1 MEELDFKTQLKGSLE
16 ALDKRIM
23 QLEHLVNDVIIGSL
37 ESAANEYADNEA
49 FDKFKGNYG
58 ESLKDLVGPY
68 KKLFGEDYD
77 LERSLYDDLKATE
90 GYGTEGFDEA
100 GCMTARIEDLKARID
115 AIKEDVEEVGEAVA
129 EKVEGEAEESEAEE
143 KAPEAE
149 VEVEEKTEGEAE
161 DGDKEEE
168 EGEAEISDEQ
178 LKKEFEEAM
187 AEGNL

>member
-58 ESLKDLVGPY
+58 ESLKDLVDPY

-115 AIKEDVEEVGEAVA
+115 AIKEDVKEVA
-129 EKVEGEAEESEAEE
+129 EKVEGEAEE
-143 KAPEAE
+143 KAPEDGKVE
-149 VEVEEKTEGEAE
+149 VEVEEKPEGE
-161 DGDKEEE
+161 DKEEE
-168 EGEAEISDEQ
+168 EISEEQ
-178 LKKEFEEAM
+178 LKKEFEDAM
-187 AEGNL
+187 KEGNL

>member
-1 MEELDFKTQLKGSLE
+1 MEELDFKTQLKQSLE

-23 QLEHLVNDVIIGSL
+23 QLEHLCNDVIIGSL
-37 ESAANEYADNEA
+37 ESAAAEYADNEA

-58 ESLKDLVGPY
+58 ESLKDLVEPY

-77 LERSLYDDLKATE
+77 LERSLYDDLKTTE

-115 AIKEDVEEVGEAVA
+115 AIKEDVEEVA
-129 EKVEGEAEESEAEE
+129 EKVEE

-149 VEVEEKTEGEAE
+149 VEV
-161 DGDKEEE
+161 KEEE
-168 EGEAEISDEQ
+168 EKPEEISDEQ
-178 LKKEFEEAM
+178 LKKEFEDAM
-187 AEGNL
+187 KEGDL

>member
-1 MEELDFKTQLKGSLE
+1 MEELDFKTQLKSSLE
-16 ALDKRIM
+16 DLDKRIM

-58 ESLKDLVGPY
+58 ESLKDLVEPY

-115 AIKEDVEEVGEAVA
+115 AIKEDVKEVVEEV
-129 EKVEGEAEESEAEE
+129 EE
-143 KAPEAE
+143 KAPEGKVE
-149 VEVEEKTEGEAE
+149 VEVEENAE

-168 EGEAEISDEQ
+168 EISDEQ
-178 LKKEFEEAM
+178 LQEEFKKAM
-187 AEGNL
+187 ADGNL

>member
-1 MEELDFKTQLKGSLE
+1 MEELDFKTQLKSSLE
-16 ALDKRIM
+16 DLDKRIM

-58 ESLKDLVGPY
+58 ESLKDLVEPY

-115 AIKEDVEEVGEAVA
+115 AIKEDVKEVVEEV
-129 EKVEGEAEESEAEE
+129 EE
-143 KAPEAE
+143 KAPEGKVE
-149 VEVEEKTEGEAE
+149 VEVEKTE
-161 DGDKEEE
+161 DGDNKEEE
-168 EGEAEISDEQ
+168 EISDEQ
-178 LKKEFEEAM
+178 LQKEFEDAM
-187 AEGNL
+187 KEGDL

>member
-1 MEELDFKTQLKGSLE
+1 MEELDFKTQLKASLE
-16 ALDKRIM
+16 ALDKRVM
-23 QLEHLVNDVIIGSL
+23 QLEHLCNDVIIGSL
-37 ESAANEYADNEA
+37 ESAAAEYADNEA

-58 ESLKDLVGPY
+58 ESLKDLVEPY

-115 AIKEDVEEVGEAVA
+115 AIKEDVEEVA
-129 EKVEGEAEESEAEE
+129 EKVEGEAEE
-143 KAPEAE
+143 KAPEGE
-149 VEVEEKTEGEAE
+149 TKVEVEEKTE

-168 EGEAEISDEQ
+168 EISDEQ
-178 LKKEFEEAM
+178 LKKEFEDAM
-187 AEGNL
+187 KEGNL

>member
-1 MEELDFKTQLKGSLE
+1 MEELDFKTQLKSSLE
-16 ALDKRIM
+16 DLDKRIM

-49 FDKFKGNYG
+49 FDKFKVNYG
-58 ESLKDLVGPY
+58 ESLKDLVEPY

-115 AIKEDVEEVGEAVA
+115 AIKEDVKEVA
-129 EKVEGEAEESEAEE
+129 EKVEGEAEE
-143 KAPEAE
+143 KAPEDGKVE
-149 VEVEEKTEGEAE
+149 VEVEEKPE
-161 DGDKEEE
+161 DENKEE
-168 EGEAEISDEQ
+168 EISDEQ
-178 LKKEFEEAM
+178 LKKEFEDAM
-187 AEGNL
+187 KEGDL

>member
-100 GCMTARIEDLKARID
+100 GCMAARIEDLKARID
-115 AIKEDVEEVGEAVA
+115 AIKEGVEEVA
-129 EKVEGEAEESEAEE
+129 EKVEESEAEE
-143 KAPEAE
+143 KALEDGVE
-149 VEVEEKTEGEAE
+149 VEVKEKTEDETE

-168 EGEAEISDEQ
+168 EISDEQ
-178 LKKEFEEAM
+178 LKKEFEDAM
-187 AEGNL
+187 KEGNL

>member
-1 MEELDFKTQLKGSLE
+1 MEEMDFKTQLKGSLE

-115 AIKEDVEEVGEAVA
+115 AIKEDVEEVA
-129 EKVEGEAEESEAEE
+129 EKVEESEAEE
-143 KAPEAE
+143 KAPEDGVE
-149 VEVEEKTEGEAE
+149 VEVEEKTEDETGN
-161 DGDKEEE
+161 GDKEEE
-168 EGEAEISDEQ
+168 EISDEQ
-178 LKKEFEEAM
+178 LKKEFEDAM
-187 AEGNL
+187 KEGNL

>member
-1 MEELDFKTQLKGSLE
+1 MEEMDFKTQLKGSLE

-58 ESLKDLVGPY
+58 ESLKDLVEPY

-115 AIKEDVEEVGEAVA
+115 AIKEDVKEVVEE
-129 EKVEGEAEESEAEE
+129 VEGEAPEE
-143 KAPEAE
+143 KVD
-149 VEVEEKTEGEAE
+149 VEVEEKTEDEAE
-161 DGDKEEE
+161 DGDKDEE
-168 EGEAEISDEQ
+168 EISDEQ
-178 LKKEFEEAM
+178 LKKEFEDAM
-187 AEGNL
+187 KEGDL

>member
-1 MEELDFKTQLKGSLE
+1 MEELDFKTQLKSSLE
-16 ALDKRIM
+16 DLDKRIM

-58 ESLKDLVGPY
+58 ESLKDLVEPY

-115 AIKEDVEEVGEAVA
+115 AIKEDVEEVV
-129 EKVEGEAEESEAEE
+129 EKVEE
-143 KAPEAE
+143 KAPEGEAE
-149 VEVEEKTEGEAE
+149 VEVKEEKSE

-168 EGEAEISDEQ
+168 KAEEAEEIPDEQ
-178 LKKEFEEAM
+178 LKKEFDEAM
-187 AEGNL
+187 ANGNL

>member
-1 MEELDFKTQLKGSLE
+1 MEELDFKTQLKSSLE
-16 ALDKRIM
+16 DLDKRIM

-49 FDKFKGNYG
+49 FDKFKVNYG
-58 ESLKDLVGPY
+58 ESLKDLVEPY

-115 AIKEDVEEVGEAVA
+115 AIKEDVEEV
-129 EKVEGEAEESEAEE
+129 VEEVEE
-143 KAPEAE
+143 KAPEDKVE
-149 VEVEEKTEGEAE
+149 VEVEEKPE
-161 DGDKEEE
+161 DENKEE
-168 EGEAEISDEQ
+168 EISDEQ
-178 LKKEFEEAM
+178 LKKEFEDAM
-187 AEGNL
+187 KEGDL

>member
-100 GCMTARIEDLKARID
+100 GCMAARIEDLKARID
-115 AIKEDVEEVGEAVA
+115 AIKEDVEEV
-129 EKVEGEAEESEAEE
+129 VEEVEE
-143 KAPEAE
+143 KAPEDKVE
-149 VEVEEKTEGEAE
+149 VEVEEKTE
-161 DGDKEEE
+161 DGDKEEVE
-168 EGEAEISDEQ
+168 EISDEQ
-178 LKKEFEEAM
+178 LKKEFEDAM
-187 AEGNL
+187 KEGDL

>member
-1 MEELDFKTQLKGSLE
+1 MEELDFKTQLKSSLE
-16 ALDKRIM
+16 DLDKRIM

-58 ESLKDLVGPY
+58 ESLKDLVEPY

-100 GCMTARIEDLKARID
+100 GCMAARIEDLKARID
-115 AIKEDVEEVGEAVA
+115 AIKEDVEEV
-129 EKVEGEAEESEAEE
+129 VEEVEE
-143 KAPEAE
+143 KAPEDKVE
-149 VEVEEKTEGEAE
+149 VEVEEKPE
-161 DGDKEEE
+161 DENKEE
-168 EGEAEISDEQ
+168 EISDEQ
-178 LKKEFEEAM
+178 LKKEFEDAM
-187 AEGNL
+187 KEGDL

>member
-1 MEELDFKTQLKGSLE
+1 MEELDFKTQLKSSLE
-16 ALDKRIM
+16 DLDKRIM

-58 ESLKDLVGPY
+58 ESLKDLVEPY

-115 AIKEDVEEVGEAVA
+115 AIKEDVEEVV
-129 EKVEGEAEESEAEE
+129 EKVEE
-143 KAPEAE
+143 KAPEGEAE
-149 VEVEEKTEGEAE
+149 VEVEEKTK
-161 DGDKEEE
+161 DGDKEE
-168 EGEAEISDEQ
+168 EISDEQ
-178 LKKEFEEAM
+178 LKKEFEDAM
-187 AEGNL
+187 KEGDL

>member
-58 ESLKDLVGPY
+58 ESLKDLVEPY

-115 AIKEDVEEVGEAVA
+115 AIKEDVKEVVEEV
-129 EKVEGEAEESEAEE
+129 EE
-143 KAPEAE
+143 KAPEDKVE
-149 VEVEEKTEGEAE
+149 VEVEEKTEDEGEAEAE

-168 EGEAEISDEQ
+168 EISDEQ
-178 LKKEFEEAM
+178 LKKEFEDAM
-187 AEGNL
+187 KEGNL

>member
-1 MEELDFKTQLKGSLE
+1 MDFKTQLKGSLE

-49 FDKFKGNYG
+49 FDKFKGDYG

-115 AIKEDVEEVGEAVA
+115 AIKEDVEEVVE
-129 EKVEGEAEESEAEE
+129 EVEGEAEE
-143 KAPEAE
+143 KAPEGE
-149 VEVEEKTEGEAE
+149 VEGVEVEEKTE
-161 DGDKEEE
+161 DGDKDEESEKAE
-168 EGEAEISDEQ
+168 EEISDEQ
-178 LKKEFEEAM
+178 LKKEFEDAM
-187 AEGNL
+187 AESKL

>member
-1 MEELDFKTQLKGSLE
+1 MEELDFKTQLKSSLE
-16 ALDKRIM
+16 DLDKRIM

-58 ESLKDLVGPY
+58 ESLKDLVEPY

-115 AIKEDVEEVGEAVA
+115 AIKEDVEEVV
-129 EKVEGEAEESEAEE
+129 EKVEE
-143 KAPEAE
+143 KAPEGEAE
-149 VEVEEKTEGEAE
+149 VEVEEKTE
-161 DGDKEEE
+161 DGDKEE
-168 EGEAEISDEQ
+168 EISDEQ
-178 LKKEFEEAM
+178 LKKEFEDAM
-187 AEGNL
+187 KEGNL